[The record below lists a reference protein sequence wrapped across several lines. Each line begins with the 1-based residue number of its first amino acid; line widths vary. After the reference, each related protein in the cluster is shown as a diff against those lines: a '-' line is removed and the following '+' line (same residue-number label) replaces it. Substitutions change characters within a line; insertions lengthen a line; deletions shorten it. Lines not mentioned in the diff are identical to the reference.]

1 MTTRRPSLGAVPDR
15 AGGSFLGPSHRS
27 AHGSQRRLRIAEEIR
42 HRLAEIF
49 LRAPFRDP
57 DLAAAHLTV
66 TEVRV
71 SPDLR
76 HATAYVAR
84 LGRTDIAALMPAL
97 ARATPFLQSEV
108 AHGLRLRHAPTL
120 TFAADTTLDQ
130 ASRIEAVLRS
140 PTVAR
145 DLANS

>member
-1 MTTRRPSLGAVPDR
+1 MTTRRPALGAALGGASVP
-15 AGGSFLGPSHRS
+15 SLGPSPGPS
-27 AHGSQRRLRIAEEIR
+27 HGSQRRLRVGEEIR

-57 DLAAAHLTV
+57 DLAAAQLTV

-84 LGRTDIAALMPAL
+84 LGRSDIAALMPAL
-97 ARATPFLQSEV
+97 TRATPFLQSEV
-108 AHGLRLRHAPTL
+108 VHGLRLRRAPTL

-130 ASRIEAVLRS
+130 ANRIEAVLRL